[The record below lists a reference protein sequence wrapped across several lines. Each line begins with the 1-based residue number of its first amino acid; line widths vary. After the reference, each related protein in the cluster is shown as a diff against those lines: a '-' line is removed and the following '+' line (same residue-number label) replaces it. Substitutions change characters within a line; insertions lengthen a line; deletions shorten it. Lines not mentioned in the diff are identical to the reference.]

1 MSEFKAGVRPGE
13 TASEYMARIARDGI
27 FVDRVAAE
35 EVRLV
40 TNAKPKELSVDEMWA
55 RIIETKNVL
64 DRTAKPTP
72 RRHTGPLKDL
82 LLGIVIGA
90 AIMVALFLLGWAEAA
105 L

>member
-1 MSEFKAGVRPGE
+1 MSDPKIYVYDSRGKCLGTAGEPQPV
-13 TASEYMARIARDGI
+13 EYRSNVLGPFI
-27 FVDRVAAE
+27 
-35 EVRLV
+35 